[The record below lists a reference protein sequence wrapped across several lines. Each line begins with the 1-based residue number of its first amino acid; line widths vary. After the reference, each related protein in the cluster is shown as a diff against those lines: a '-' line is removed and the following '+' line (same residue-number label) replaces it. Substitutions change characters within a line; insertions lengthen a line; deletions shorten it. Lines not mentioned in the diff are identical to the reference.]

1 MHYVCLMVDFI
12 KSCSLSLSVSLS
24 LPELFISLHVNNSA
38 SVLVDIC
45 TSCGVSYQR
54 NIKWCLPLMKACAL
68 SGRLQ
73 HMLLC
78 VESQRRGTAADL
90 IIILLVSKTQLPGI
104 LRDLIHTKQ
113 EGQRVSMSR
122 THTEQSLVLKL
133 RQALMNR
140 CCNGER
146 TDILE
151 HLLHAL
157 VYLTPS
163 TIPDA

>member
-1 MHYVCLMVDFI
+1 
-12 KSCSLSLSVSLS
+12 
-24 LPELFISLHVNNSA
+24 
-38 SVLVDIC
+38 VDIC

-73 HMLLC
+73 HMLRC
-78 VESQRRGTAADL
+78 VESQGRGTAADL

-104 LRDLIHTKQ
+104 LRDPIHTKQ

-122 THTEQSLVLKL
+122 THTEQSQVLKL

-140 CCNGER
+140 GCNGER
-146 TDILE
+146 EQLLWKLCYMPLTCLFNSFKDSR
-151 HLLHAL
+151 HLKSLAYCIHTWY
-157 VYLTPS
+157 VNELTCFMRGHVHIHSPKRL
-163 TIPDA
+163 

>member
-1 MHYVCLMVDFI
+1 
-12 KSCSLSLSVSLS
+12 
-24 LPELFISLHVNNSA
+24 
-38 SVLVDIC
+38 
-45 TSCGVSYQR
+45 
-54 NIKWCLPLMKACAL
+54 
-68 SGRLQ
+68 
-73 HMLLC
+73 MLLC
-78 VESQRRGTAADL
+78 VESQRRETAADL

-140 CCNGER
+140 GCNGER
-146 TDILE
+146 ADILE

-163 TIPDA
+163 RIPDAQKVLHINTRYING